1 MATFDKEC
9 EKAVLVDLAVA
20 LHVPDVEFT
29 VLSVVAGSIVIT
41 ASASVPVCA
50 AIFSVYWTLSLTLAL
65 PLA

>member
-1 MATFDKEC
+1 M
-9 EKAVLVDLAVA
+9 LVDLAVA